1 MAIVQRRLLILH
13 PRLSVIG
20 TRITAAPVQR
30 RCLGTMTAHR
40 SIRSARNCLS
50 GWRDDATGSKSPSRP
65 RSTSMPSPPRAASD
79 APAVVLIDRALIAR
93 ELSRPDPPT
102 LDEPATAARLP

>member
-1 MAIVQRRLLILH
+1 
-13 PRLSVIG
+13 
-20 TRITAAPVQR
+20 
-30 RCLGTMTAHR
+30 
-40 SIRSARNCLS
+40 
-50 GWRDDATGSKSPSRP
+50 
-65 RSTSMPSPPRAASD
+65 MPSPPRAASD